1 MKSILSKIPHPDSSI
16 FYKNVELDFIQDPWH
31 FHEEFELILINRGT
45 GKRFVG
51 NHVSNF
57 QNGDL
62 TLIGSNVPHLFR
74 NDNEYYSTGIKNQ
87 VSLVY
92 ILFSPEFLGHQFFE
106 LPEFRQVNKL
116 LQQPTVLMDIEGK
129 TKKWTSRK
137 LLEMQDLNPVKRLL
151 SVLEILV
158 ELSNSK
164 ELKSLLSYGY
174 TAKNNVDA
182 AKINFVFQ
190 FIMKNYKN
198 QVYVKDIAKKLNMS
212 IASFSRY
219 FKHHARK
226 NFSEYVTEV
235 RISNAC
241 KELMDGDKSIAEICY
256 SSGFDNQSNFCR
268 HFKKYTNILPK
279 EYRKRFLENAR

>member
-31 FHEEFELILINRGT
+31 FHEEFELILINRGS

-51 NHVSNF
+51 DHVSNF

-74 NDNEYYSTGIKNQ
+74 NDNEYYSAKIKNQ

-92 ILFSPEFLGHQFFE
+92 ILFSPEFLGRQFFE

-116 LQQPTVLMDIEGK
+116 LQQPTVLMDIEGNI
-129 TKKWTSRK
+129 KKWASRK
-137 LLEMQDLNPVKRLL
+137 LLDMQDIDPAKRLL

-164 ELKSLLSYGY
+164 ESKSLLSYGY
-174 TAKNNVDA
+174 TARNNVDV
-182 AKINFVFQ
+182 AKINLVFQ
-190 FIMKNYKN
+190 YIMKNYKE
-198 QVYVKDIAKKLNMS
+198 QIYVEDVAKKLHMS
-212 IASFSRY
+212 VASFSRY

-226 NFSEYVTEV
+226 NFSEYLTEI

-241 KELMDGDKSIAEICY
+241 KELMEDDKSIAEICY

-268 HFKKYTNILPK
+268 HFKKHTKVIPK
-279 EYRKRFLENAR
+279 EYRKRFLENSR